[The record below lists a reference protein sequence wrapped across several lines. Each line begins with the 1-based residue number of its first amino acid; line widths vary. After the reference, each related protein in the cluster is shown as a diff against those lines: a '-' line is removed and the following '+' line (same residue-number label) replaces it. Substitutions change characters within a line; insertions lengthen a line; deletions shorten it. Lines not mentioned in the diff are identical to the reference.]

1 MNLDLIPQPVKIWS
15 QFFHPALMWVL
26 LALTL
31 YALYLGIKSKRT
43 RQAEGEA
50 KKELIKGK
58 YSVRHH
64 QIGAIVLALM
74 VTGTIGGMAVTYI
87 NNQKLFVGPHLL
99 VGLGMTAMIATS
111 AAMTPFMQKG
121 ATWARLIH
129 VGLNMSLV
137 TLFGWQAV
145 TGLDIVQRI
154 ISKL

>member
-58 YSVRHH
+58 YSLRHH

-74 VTGTIGGMAVTYI
+74 VTGTVGGMAVTYI

-137 TLFGWQAV
+137 TLFGWQAI